1 MRRTH
6 ALLLTVGLLATAACT
21 TPDKGFEP
29 TAKSPVKAKRR
40 IDGSIDDRS
49 LCEWKN
55 RKDRETSET
64 AGPGSITP
72 NVRRVWQVAGFGED
86 RRKVLVCREIDTN
99 FDGVKDVVRRYT
111 DTGESL
117 HEESDS
123 NYDGRIDTWIT
134 FSKGR
139 LAEVR
144 TDDNGDGKP
153 DEWKFYSSGKLARV
167 RRDTNRDGKPDI
179 WEIYQDGKLER
190 MGVDLDAD
198 ERVDRWDHDNEL
210 RRKLDEAERKKEEQA
225 AAEAA
230 KKAAALQAAAEKD
243 AEEAGDDE
251 PDVKKPDGTKP
262 DAKKPDGT
270 KPDAKKDAPS
280 KPPAE
285 KKSND
290 APASP
295 PK

>member
-1 MRRTH
+1 MTMRR
-6 ALLLTVGLLATAACT
+6 AVLLALGLVATTACA
-21 TPDKGFEP
+21 TPDKGFEGP
-29 TAKSPVKAKRR
+29 AKAPLKAKRR

-49 LCEWKN
+49 LCDWRN
-55 RKDRETSET
+55 RKDREASET

-72 NVRRVWQVAGFGED
+72 NVRRVWQVAGVGED

-99 FDGVKDVVRRYT
+99 FDGIKDVVRRYT
-111 DTGESL
+111 DTGETL
-117 HEESDS
+117 HEEADS
-123 NYDGRIDTWIT
+123 NYDGRLDTWIT
-134 FSKGR
+134 FARGR

-144 TDDNGDGKP
+144 TDADGDGKP

-167 RRDTNRDGKPDI
+167 RRDTNRDGKPDV

-210 RRKLDEAERKKEEQA
+210 RRRLDEAERKKEEQA

-230 KKAAALQAAAEKD
+230 KKQAAMEAAAQKD
-243 AEEAGDDE
+243 AEDVDEADAKKDE
-251 PDVKKPDGTKP
+251 AQKPDAQKP
-262 DAKKPDGT
+262 DAKKPD
-270 KPDAKKDAPS
+270 AP
-280 KPPAE
+280 KPPTE
-285 KKSND
+285 KKG